1 MRDVKRARILKRARC
16 ICVMFVRAR
25 CNVSHRASVRKNAL
39 LFSPARRSSSFS
51 AAARRVQNAL
61 LFENATR
68 VDVKVR
74 TARDSRVGQRAER
87 SVTVRPRVDR
97 APYQVGKRRGL
108 RCVDAGFAMGD
119 GRTRVSM
126 RDARGAWTRIGAR
139 RVRGASARAARPRVG
154 AATRHC
160 RQTRCRAARQLATL
174 SFSSTPRDCLFE
186 ENSRAK
192 RRGFLRKKPAKRR
205 FVCALVTRKY
215 AASKNLVAPPAKI

>member
-16 ICVMFVRAR
+16 VCFMFVRAR

-61 LFENATR
+61 LFENATHVFSFPSLSSNGSR
-68 VDVKVR
+68 FPRRSTRR
-74 TARDSRVGQRAER
+74 TVGHARS
-87 SVTVRPRVDR
+87 RVDR
-97 APYQVGKRRGL
+97 APYRVGKRRGL

-174 SFSSTPRDCLFE
+174 SFSSTLRDCLFE
-186 ENSRAK
+186 ETRARK
-192 RRGFLRKKPAKRR
+192 GAGF
-205 FVCALVTRKY
+205 
-215 AASKNLVAPPAKI
+215 